1 MIISSDVT
9 NGDKI
14 VFQKLDS
21 QILLAHGDD
30 RDSEDID
37 DKNVCVNFHD
47 LVHKGSKMDNILKDL
62 LDLPL
67 DRIVGVLDHPVMML
81 FIEKRWQKTKWMF
94 CLSFMIYLIFL
105 MMFSTFLGLMYF
117 RKPEPPSQAL
127 LIPRTMD
134 NQDGNLCS
142 YNNNMKKNFARVMKK
157 RSHSA
162 TFFTGC
168 YPHDEE
174 DTLDPPLCSVEILLF
189 ISIGV
194 VFLQQ
199 VFEFIALGRRHFQE
213 LESWFKI
220 LIFSLALTAMFFEEH
235 LEILNV
241 LASAAICL
249 SWIEIIFM
257 IGRYPFLGGKF
268 SIMFY
273 AITKR
278 IIQGAISFIII
289 IIAFGFAFFIISLG
303 SGGEQ
308 FQNPWKSLLKII
320 VMILGEFEFDTL
332 YQVNHLNLG
341 KLSTA
346 MFRTRIMKTL

>member
-1 MIISSDVT
+1 MFLSSDIT

-117 RKPEPPSQAL
+117 RKPEHPSQAL
-127 LIPRTMD
+127 LIPRD
-134 NQDGNLCS
+134 NQDGNMCS
-142 YNNNMKKNFARVMKK
+142 YNNNIKKNFARVMKK

-241 LASAAICL
+241 VASAAICL

-332 YQVNHLNLG
+332 YQVNRLNLG